1 MTAQELRQKYL
12 DFFKSKGHTII
23 PSASLVPR
31 ETDTSTL
38 FTTAGMHPLVPY
50 LLGEEHPGGKKV
62 ANVQKCVRT
71 GDIDD
76 VGDNRHLTFFE
87 MMGNWSFGDYF
98 KKEAIEW
105 SFEFL
110 TGKEWLGL
118 DPNRLY
124 VTTFKGENGIPRD
137 ETAVQVW
144 LETFAKAGMNVAV
157 AGEDEIVRDNVR
169 IIPLGTDDN
178 FWIAGATGPCGG
190 DTEMFYDTRPEEG
203 KLEGKFGDLVDSF
216 RLIEI
221 WNDVFMEFNKT
232 EDGQYEKLAK
242 PNVDTG
248 MGVERTLA
256 VLNGKENVFETELFQ
271 PLFRKIEELSKLEYG
286 DKSDVEYIKD
296 DKQCWVDVRKQ
307 FRIVADHVKASVF
320 MLADGV
326 TPLNVGR
333 GYVLRRI
340 IRRAVRYGKLL
351 GIEKNFTKE
360 IAEVVIEMHKDF
372 YTELEENKKIIFE
385 ELEKEENKFK
395 KTLNDGLKQVD
406 KFINYIEQQKAN
418 NAEVDY
424 IKAGWLTFDLYQTY
438 GFPLELIFEELDS
451 RNIDCN
457 KSAIG
462 KGFADELIRH
472 QDLSRTASAGAFKG
486 GLQGTGEM
494 ETKYHTAT
502 HLLLA
507 ALRQII
513 GAETYQKGSN
523 ITAERMRFDFNYPEK
538 MTPELLKQ
546 VEDLVNEK
554 IQQNLPVE
562 LQEMSKD
569 EALKLAKVS
578 FDPAKYG
585 DMVKV
590 YSIGDFSTELCG
602 GPHVQNL
609 SELGHFK
616 ITKEEASSSGV
627 RRIKAILE

>member
-1 MTAQELRQKYL
+1 MQTTTANELRKKYL
-12 DFFKSKGHTII
+12 KFFESKGHTII

-50 LLGEEHPGGKKV
+50 LLGEEHPGGKRV
-62 ANVQKCVRT
+62 ASVQKCVRT

-110 TGKEWLGL
+110 TGKDWLGL

-124 VTTFKGENGIPRD
+124 VTTFKGEGNIPRD
-137 ETAVQVW
+137 ETAIEVW
-144 LETFAKAGMNVAV
+144 QKVFTEAGMDVAV
-157 AGEDEIVRDNVR
+157 AGEDEIIRENVR

-232 EDGQYEKLAK
+232 AEGKYEKLSQQ
-242 PNVDTG
+242 NVDTG

-271 PLFRKIEELSKLEYG
+271 PIFIKMASMIPQKIDSTQTWYENLDENSK
-286 DKSDVEYIKD
+286 KSA
-296 DKQCWVDVRKQ
+296 
-307 FRIVADHVKASVF
+307 RIVADHIRASVF
-320 MLADGV
+320 MIADDV
-326 TPLNVGR
+326 IPLNVGR
-333 GYVLRRI
+333 GYILRRLLRRL
-340 IRRAVRYGKLL
+340 IRHGKTIGLQR
-351 GIEKNFTKE
+351 NFTQ
-360 IAEVVIEMHKDF
+360 ALAHVVIYEYGNF
-372 YTELEENKKIIFE
+372 YPELKQQNDKILE
-385 ELEKEENKFK
+385 ELEKEENKFRQ
-395 KTLNDGLKQVD
+395 TLEKGLKEFNKLSEVT
-406 KFINYIEQQKAN
+406 A
-418 NAEVDY
+418 AE
-424 IKAGWLTFDLYQTY
+424 AFNLYQSY
-438 GFPLELIFEELDS
+438 GFPLEMTEELAKEKGMQVDS
-451 RNIDCN
+451 
-457 KSAIG
+457 KEFEAEF
-462 KGFADELIRH
+462 KKH

-507 ALRQII
+507 AIREIL
-513 GAETYQKGSN
+513 GAEIYQKGSN
-523 ITAERMRFDFNYPEK
+523 ITAERLRFDFNYPEK
-538 MTPELLKQ
+538 VSPEKLQ
-546 VEDLVNEK
+546 EIENLVNQK
-554 IQQNLPVE
+554 IQQNLLVE
-562 LQEMSKD
+562 MKEMSKD
-569 EALKLAKVS
+569 EALEIAKVS
-578 FDPAKYG
+578 FDSAKYG
-585 DMVKV
+585 DQVKV
-590 YSIGDFSTELCG
+590 YSISDFSIELCG

-616 ITKEEASSSGV
+616 IKKEEASSAGV